1 MTPEQE
7 ALREKVARAMAAGD
21 SGPEGSTL
29 FEIHMREFGDGYR
42 KGADAVIAVVLD
54 EAAKVAETCRKGGP
68 LKPVAGEILVGWT
81 QGNARDAAAAIRAMI
96 P

>member
-7 ALREKVARAMAAGD
+7 ALREKVARVICAT
-21 SGPEGSTL
+21 P
-29 FEIHMREFGDGYR
+29 DGYDIDKLSPDGEAR
-42 KGADAVIAVVLD
+42 KNMDRAADAAIAVVLK

-68 LKPVAGEILVGWT
+68 LKPVAGEILVGWA
-81 QGNARDAAAAIRAMI
+81 QGDARDAAAAIRAMI